1 MSIKRILFIL
11 SLTILMQGV
20 VLAQRDAGYNW
31 RDSSKVSVKNMPQHI
46 EFMNNEYPYPAQPN
60 SQWELGFN
68 AGLSSIAGDI
78 SPRTG
83 FTGGVSLRKALGHTI
98 SVRAGVNG
106 SVNKGLDYRPGTS
119 GSVQPGIWTQ
129 FYPGNKLFVAN
140 FKNKMLQG
148 SLDLIASLNSNSHYR
163 GNPQWDIY
171 GLVGYTFTMVDVDVD
186 VLKGNTPYNIS
197 SVDFSKPRK
206 DIRAALKNLLDGT
219 YENNADAVNGNRSN
233 IGRYRNNSL
242 LRHGVDVGFGI
253 ARKLSDKVNLGFEHK
268 YVHMWDDN
276 LDGINGTTRGNDIH
290 STTTL
295 RLNVNI
301 GNTAKKVAPLWW
313 INPNNYVYNEVNKP
327 QHMKMPKVMLPD
339 ADGDGVTDQF
349 DLEPNTPAGAPVDSH
364 GRAKDSDGDGVP
376 DYKDKE
382 LLTSQK
388 CFPVNADGVGTC
400 PEPSCCKE
408 LRDEIKNLQ
417 VTTPKVECNISS
429 LPSVQFKEGNA
440 KLSND
445 AMAILASAATQIKNN
460 PNCKVK
466 VIGYGATDKR
476 SQQLSWDRV
485 NAVITYLVEKQGVSQ
500 DRFIFTYG
508 QDMGVNN
515 AVDLQGTMEEGPN
528 TIPAPHPNLKKG

>member
-1 MSIKRILFIL
+1 
-11 SLTILMQGV
+11 MQGT
-20 VLAQRDAGYNW
+20 VLAQNDAGYNW
-31 RDSSKVSVKNMPQHI
+31 RDSSKISVKNMPQHN
-46 EFMNNEYPYPAQPN
+46 EFMNNEYPYPAKPN
-60 SQWELGFN
+60 SQLELGFSG
-68 AGLSSIAGDI
+68 GLSKILGDI
-78 SPRTG
+78 SPRIGYTA
-83 FTGGVSLRKALGHTI
+83 GVSLRKALGHTF
-98 SVRAGVNG
+98 SVRAGV
-106 SVNKGLDYRPGTS
+106 SASESKGLDYRTRTS
-119 GSVQPGIWTQ
+119 SVTPSVWTQ
-129 FYPGNKLFVAN
+129 FYPLNKPFVAN
-140 FKNKMLQG
+140 FRNKMLQG
-148 SLDLIASLNSNSHYR
+148 SFDLIASLNNKSHYR
-163 GNPQWDIY
+163 GNPKWDLY
-171 GLVGYTFTMVDVDVD
+171 ALLGYTLTMADVDVD
-186 VLKGNTPYNIS
+186 ALKGSTPYTFS
-197 SVDFSKPRK
+197 SIDFTKPRK
-206 DIRAALKNLLDGT
+206 DIRTALKNLLDGS
-219 YENNADAVNGNRSN
+219 YENNADAVNGNRSP
-233 IGRYRNNSL
+233 IGRYRNNVL
-242 LRHGVDVGFGI
+242 LRHGASVGYGV
-253 ARKLSDKVNLGFEHK
+253 AYKLSDKVNIGFEQK
-268 YVHMWDDN
+268 YVQMWDDN
-276 LDGINGTTRGNDIH
+276 LDGINTTTRGVDVH

-313 INPNNYVYNEVNKP
+313 INPNNYVYNEINKP
-327 QHMKMPKVMLPD
+327 QHMKMPKVVLPD

-417 VTTPKVECNISS
+417 VAAPTKVECNISS
-429 LPSVQFKEGNA
+429 LPSVQFKTGNA

-445 AMAILASAATQIKNN
+445 AMAILASAASQIKNN

-485 NAVITYLVEKQGVSQ
+485 NAVITYLVEKQGISQ